1 MGNNRKFRG
10 LLLLAGLVVA
20 AILIF
25 FSVMFWAGGN
35 EQKGQSASMENF
47 EIEDNPASESPEA
60 RWLYEFNMLKD
71 PATGKIPHDIRRK
84 EIDYTLK
91 VLLKANADAPG
102 LAGLQS
108 ESEEGTE
115 NSSFVSYGPY
125 NLGGRTRALALDVN
139 NENIILAGGV
149 SGGVWRSTN
158 GGQSWTK
165 TSSPRDFPPV
175 SAIVQDQRSGHTSDW
190 YFAGGEIIG
199 NSAAAPSAFYYGDG
213 IYRSTDGGQSWNVIA
228 ATERG
233 NNVDFSTFS
242 VVNELAIDQSNSS
255 ATEIYVANPRG
266 IIRTTD
272 NFTNTTT
279 VLGANNTGL
288 NYTDVV
294 VSSTGVVYAVIA
306 NSRDNGANAQE
317 GVFVSTDGTN
327 WTNIDPPSG
336 LPSTYIRAE
345 LALDP
350 NDEDVLYLLGGN
362 QSGNSIDD
370 FLMRYNRTSG
380 TWTDL
385 SDNMSSS
392 LDIGQGH
399 HFQQGY
405 NLYVRVHPGQSG
417 TVFTGGTNLLRSTN
431 AFNSSANTDQI
442 GGYQPDGN
450 PNAFDNYIGHH
461 PDQHTAVFLPSNPN
475 VMITGSDGGLHRTG
489 NNLQDFSGPNPVEW
503 ESLNNGYH
511 TTQFYAIDMM
521 RDVRGDFRIPGGMQD
536 NGSWINYTNDPAGVW
551 TRGLGGDGAFA
562 AITHNSLYLSAQEG
576 QIRRFEL
583 DESTNEFVQRANV
596 QPSSDFSKF
605 LFINPFIV
613 DPVHREKLFVAAEGR
628 VYFTRDITQN
638 PGPGAWQ
645 SITASGLSSETVSA
659 LAASIQPEGV
669 LYFGTR
675 NGSLYKVNN
684 TRKEDTAVPVTGEN
698 LPEDA
703 TVSSIAV
710 DPANADRVF
719 VTFSNYNVVSVWMS
733 EDGGENWTSI
743 SGNLE
748 ENTDGSGAGPSVRWI
763 ELLPDGSGG
772 NLYFAATS
780 VGLFMTDN
788 LNGESTVWTAQSDN
802 LIGRSLANMIKVRPI
817 DGQVAVSTHGNGVF
831 VGTYDVGNSP
841 TITYSIVVPD
851 EEVILRGPTSTVAGA
866 GFTYQWRKDG
876 ADIPGATASEYT
888 VTEPGTYTLRII
900 DELDDSVSES
910 NELVFLLDGV
920 APVLNSVAR
929 LDPVSEETEATEVTF
944 QLTFS
949 EPVSNVDASD
959 FQVIGDVSGVISDVS
974 AVVGSEVFNLTISNL
989 GGSGT
994 LGLGIVSNTDIVD
1007 VAENALFFVIQSSE
1021 TYSVTDNTA
1030 PTVAIAR
1037 LDPATETTNRSE
1049 VSFTVSFSESVL
1061 NVDAS
1066 DFELSGASG
1075 SSAEIESV
1083 TEGSTPG
1090 VYVVEVTG
1098 ITEDGLID
1106 LDFVASHG
1114 IVDLAGNAFEG
1125 EIISEETFTI
1135 QDLLITSIDNGR
1147 SSTSHIRVMRN
1158 PASRLFRVVL
1168 SDRYLGGFKMQVVGA
1183 VGAVVTAV
1191 EKDHYL
1197 SGTEVEIDLSSQPDG
1212 LYLLNVSNGSHR
1224 DVAKLLKRSN

>member
-1 MGNNRKFRG
+1 MGDNRKFRG
-10 LLLLAGLVVA
+10 FLLLAGLAVAVMLFFFNPVFQNGEDQLNEPSA
-20 AILIF
+20 AI
-25 FSVMFWAGGN
+25 
-35 EQKGQSASMENF
+35 ENF
-47 EIEDNPASESPEA
+47 DIEDNPASESPEA

-71 PATGKIPHDIRRK
+71 PATGEIPHDIRKK
-84 EIDYTLK
+84 EIDYALK
-91 VLLKANADAPG
+91 VLLKSNAGVPG
-102 LAGLQS
+102 LAGIQS

-139 NENIILAGGV
+139 DESIILAGGV
-149 SGGVWRSTN
+149 SGGIWRSTD
-158 GGQSWTK
+158 GGQSWAK

-175 SAIVQDQRSGHTSDW
+175 STLVQDPRTGHTSDW

-199 NSAAAPSAFYYGDG
+199 NSAAAPSAFYFGDG
-213 IYRSTDGGQSWNVIA
+213 IYRSTDGGQSWSVIA

-233 NNVDFSTFS
+233 DNVDLSTFS
-242 VVNELAIDQSNSS
+242 VVNEMVIDPSNTS
-255 ATEIYVANPRG
+255 ATEIYVASPRG

-279 VLGANNTGL
+279 VLGGNNSGL

-294 VSSTGVVYAVIA
+294 VSPTGVVYAVIA
-306 NSRDNGANAQE
+306 NSSDNGANAEE
-317 GVFVSTDGTN
+317 GVFVSTDGIS

-336 LPSTYIRAE
+336 LPASYIRAE

-350 NDEDVLYLLGGN
+350 NDENTLYLLGGN
-362 QSGNSIDD
+362 QAGSATDD
-370 FLMRYNRTSG
+370 FLFRYNRSSN
-380 TWTDL
+380 TWVDL
-385 SDNMSSS
+385 SGNMSSS

-431 AFNSSANTDQI
+431 AFNSSVNTDQI

-475 VMITGSDGGLHRTG
+475 VMITGSDGGLHRTD

-503 ESLNNGYH
+503 QSLNNGYH
-511 TTQFYAIDMM
+511 TTQFYAIDML
-521 RDVRGDFRIPGGMQD
+521 RDARGDFRIPGGMQD

-551 TRGLGGDGAFA
+551 TRGLGGDGAFT
-562 AITHNSLYLSAQEG
+562 AITHNSLYMSAQEG

-583 DESTNEFVQRANV
+583 DESTNEFIQRANV
-596 QPSSDFSKF
+596 QPSSDLSRFI
-605 LFINPFIV
+605 FINPFIV

-645 SITASGLSSETVSA
+645 SITAAGLASERVSA
-659 LAASIQPEGV
+659 LGASIQPEGV

-675 NGSLYKVNN
+675 NGSLYKVSN
-684 TRKEDTAVPVTGEN
+684 TRKEDTAVAIRGEN
-698 LPEDA
+698 MPEDA
-703 TVSSIAV
+703 TVSSVAV
-710 DPANADRVF
+710 DPANANRVF
-719 VTFSNYNVVSVWMS
+719 VTFSNYKVVSVWMS
-733 EDGGENWTSI
+733 ENGGESWTSI

-748 ENTDGSGAGPSVRWI
+748 ENTDGSGGGPSVRWI

-772 NLYFAATS
+772 NLYFTATS

-788 LNGESTVWTAQSDN
+788 LNGDNTVWTAQSDD
-802 LIGRSLANMIKVRPI
+802 LIGRSLTNMIKVRPI

-831 VGTYDVGNSP
+831 VGTYDVANSP
-841 TITYSIVVPD
+841 TITYSVVVPD

-866 GFTYQWRKDG
+866 GFVYQWRKDG
-876 ADIPGATASEYT
+876 TDISGATGAEYT

-900 DELDDSVSES
+900 DERDDSVAES
-910 NELVFLLDGV
+910 NELVFLLDGI

-929 LDPVSEETEATEVTF
+929 LNPVSEATEATEVTF

-949 EPVSNVDASD
+949 EPVSNVDAGD
-959 FQVIGDVSGVISDVS
+959 FQIIGDVSGIISDVTS
-974 AVVGSEVFNLTISNL
+974 VVGNEVYNLTVSNL
-989 GGSGT
+989 GGTGT
-994 LGLGIVSNTDIVD
+994 LGLGIVINTDIID
-1007 VAENALFFVIQSSE
+1007 IAENALSFVIQSSE

-1037 LDPATETTNRSE
+1037 LDPASETTNRSE
-1049 VSFTVSFSESVL
+1049 VSFMVSFSESVL
-1061 NVDAS
+1061 NVDAA
-1066 DFELSGASG
+1066 DFELSGTSV
-1075 SSAEIESV
+1075 SSAVIESV
-1083 TEGSTPG
+1083 TEGATPG
-1090 VYVVEVTG
+1090 VYTVEITG

-1106 LDFVASHG
+1106 LDIVDSHG
-1114 IVDLAGNAFEG
+1114 IVDLADNAFAG
-1125 EIISEETFTI
+1125 EITSEETFTI
-1135 QDLLITSIDNGR
+1135 QDLLITSIDNGQGGVG
-1147 SSTSHIRVMRN
+1147 HVKVMRN
-1158 PASRLFRVVL
+1158 PTSGRFRVVL
-1168 SDRYLGGFKMQVVGA
+1168 SDRYLGKVKVNVISAAGTVLQS
-1183 VGAVVTAV
+1183 V
-1191 EKDHYL
+1191 EEEHYL
-1197 SGTEVEIDLSSQPDG
+1197 SGAELEIDLRNQPDG
-1212 LYLLNVSNGSHR
+1212 LYLLNVSNANYR
-1224 DVAKLLKRSN
+1224 DVIKLLKRSD